1 MCDTPIARIT
11 GSVSSFKDIG
21 GRLSH
26 ICMCISACMIGD
38 TVIFGVVGVAG
49 VVGRTRSLWGLKR
62 ENSREKKPM
71 AASATPKRPRFL
83 R

>member
-1 MCDTPIARIT
+1 
-11 GSVSSFKDIG
+11 
-21 GRLSH
+21 
-26 ICMCISACMIGD
+26 MIGD

-62 ENSREKKPM
+62 ENSREKMPM
-71 AASATPKRPRFL
+71 AASATPKRPRLL